1 MKTSLSLIHDVTVR
15 VTDATG
21 KLVWK
26 TQASSFPVAWD
37 MTDLNGKKVPAGL
50 YRYYGTYGDGVNNGG
65 TAINRLIVLDPLENA
80 TSGK

>member
-1 MKTSLSLIHDVTVR
+1 
-15 VTDATG
+15 
-21 KLVWK
+21 
-26 TQASSFPVAWD
+26 